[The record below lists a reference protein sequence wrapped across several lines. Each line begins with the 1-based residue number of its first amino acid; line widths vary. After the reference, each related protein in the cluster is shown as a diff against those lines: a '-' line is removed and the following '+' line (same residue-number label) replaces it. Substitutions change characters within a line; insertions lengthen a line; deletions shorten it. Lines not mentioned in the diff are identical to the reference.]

1 MGTAE
6 KLYDLS
12 MVREISGGDEGFIRK
27 MVQLFID
34 TMPQNMSELRK
45 ALTEQNWEMVGK
57 HAHKM
62 KSTIDSMGI
71 VTLKEDIRSVEANGK
86 QQANLDKVPS
96 LVGRV
101 NDILDQCILQL
112 KNDFAL

>member
-1 MGTAE
+1 MPTAE

-12 MVREISGGDEGFIRK
+12 MVREISGGDEGFIKK

-34 TMPQNMSELRK
+34 TMPQNMNDLNN
-45 ALTEQNWEMVGK
+45 ALQSQNWEMVGK
-57 HAHKM
+57 QAHKM

-71 VTLKEDIRSVEANGK
+71 SSLKEDIRAVESNGK
-86 QQANLDKVPS
+86 HQSSLDVVPS
-96 LVGRV
+96 LVAKV
-101 NDILDQCILQL
+101 NDTLDQCIAQL